1 MSASSRRRTER
12 PAWRQTGQSTVE
24 LALTAP
30 ILVLLLMSAFNIS
43 VLLSDKLIAGYATR
57 QGARLASEL
66 GSGGGTL
73 TTTQID
79 QQVVQTVLASARTLN
94 FATVTE
100 IDIYDAGA
108 TPPGSGVYSSTYP
121 HNSYDGTGAAIA
133 ASPAFP
139 NTSRNQLPP
148 NETSIGVRILWRYN
162 PPTGT
167 YSFTVVLSEYTVM
180 KAAPVLNG

>member
-1 MSASSRRRTER
+1 
-12 PAWRQTGQSTVE
+12 VE

-94 FATVTE
+94 CATVTE
-100 IDIYDAGA
+100 IDIYAPSSA
-108 TPPGSGVYSSTYP
+108 TGVYSAADP
-121 HNSYDGTGAAIA
+121 HNSYDGTGAAIS

-180 KAAPVLNG
+180 RAAPVLNG